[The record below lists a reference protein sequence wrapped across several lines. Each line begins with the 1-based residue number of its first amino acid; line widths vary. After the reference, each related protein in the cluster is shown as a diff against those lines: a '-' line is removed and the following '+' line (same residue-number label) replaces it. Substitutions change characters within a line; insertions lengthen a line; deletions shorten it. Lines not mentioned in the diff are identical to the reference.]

1 MTSLLDGITNWK
13 TTLDKLYGL
22 VNLLIDLEN
31 TKRNKNENQRRLV
44 TYLETI
50 RIGLDAV
57 IEEQESKKEK
67 EKDNNNILKL

>member
-1 MTSLLDGITNWK
+1 VTSLLDGITNWK